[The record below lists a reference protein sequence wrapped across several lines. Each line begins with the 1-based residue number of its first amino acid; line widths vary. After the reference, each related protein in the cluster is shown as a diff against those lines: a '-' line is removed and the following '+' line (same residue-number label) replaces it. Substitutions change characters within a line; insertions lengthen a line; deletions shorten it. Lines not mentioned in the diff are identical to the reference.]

1 MGEQTAAGKTA
12 VVVGIGG
19 DIGRGVAK
27 ALLGAG
33 FRVAAS
39 ADEPAALDA
48 AGAAFGPAFADSFE
62 PLLGSADD
70 PGLVDWTIGEFRPD
84 LLILAPSADEKT
96 AAQETFLWCREV
108 IMSLLADSTTI
119 VVSDHSVVRALVEDA
134 ARQPEPAAR
143 FGIRFLTQE
152 TAATAEE
159 TVAAVLAQAVR

>member
-1 MGEQTAAGKTA
+1 MGELIGAGKTA
-12 VVVGIGG
+12 VVGIGG
-19 DIGRGVAK
+19 DIGRGVAD

-48 AGAAFGPAFADSFE
+48 ARAAFGPAFGDSFE
-62 PLLGSADD
+62 LLLGYADD
-70 PGLVDWTIGEFRPD
+70 PALVDWTIGEFRPD
-84 LLILAPSADEKT
+84 LLILAPSADEET

-119 VVSDHSVVRALVEDA
+119 VVSDHGVVQALVEDA

-143 FGIRFLTQE
+143 FGIRFLTQG
-152 TAATAEE
+152 TAATVEE
-159 TVAAVLAQAVR
+159 TVAAVLAKAAR